1 MKKRI
6 TSIFLTLALVLS
18 LTGTALAAGTT
29 VTPVSPSG
37 KTVTAALSN
46 DGTYIDL
53 TVTGLT
59 SGNQYLVLMVSGIVT
74 DASQATITESTIRYI
89 DQASSDGTV
98 KFKVYPSSMQ
108 SSTILLSGSDVPL
121 TIVATVEMSYKL
133 GDANNDGNVSMIDAT
148 MVAQHSVKLTTL
160 TGNQFLAADVTR
172 DNNVSMIDATKIAQ
186 YSVKLITSF
195 D

>member
-6 TSIFLTLALVLS
+6 ASIFLTLVLTLS
-18 LTGTALAAGTT
+18 LAGTALADGTT
-29 VTPVSPSG
+29 VTPVPPNG
-37 KTVTAALSN
+37 NVTATLSA

-59 SGNQYLVLMVSGIVT
+59 SKNQYLVLMVSGIVDKPE
-74 DASQATITESTIRYI
+74 DAQVTESTIKYI

-98 KFKVYPSSMQ
+98 TFKVYPSSME

-121 TIVATVEMSYKL
+121 TIVATVEMSYTL
-133 GDANNDGNVSMIDAT
+133 GDVNNDGNVSMIDAT
-148 MVAQHSVKLTTL
+148 MVAQHAVKLVTL
-160 TGNQFLAADVTR
+160 TGNQFLSADVTH
-172 DNNVSMIDATKIAQ
+172 DSNVSMVDATKIAQ
-186 YSVKLITSF
+186 YAVKIITSF